1 MSFFGSIIE
10 GIFGNEAAD
19 AQSDAI
25 VEGNRLAADTQ
36 MQMFRESN
44 RLNEPWR
51 LAGVGALNEMNAL
64 MGLQPV
70 ANAFGEAYS
79 PPSAV
84 ERAPQGVLDA
94 WHNNQGD
101 VQRHFGSLDS
111 YLSAHRSNYPTH
123 WQNQGQN
130 PPPASGPSGR
140 DIILGADNTVQPAP
154 SNNGQDAAYDRFLNG
169 GFARSMLETTNADW
183 DRMTD
188 QFGAGGNVLSGSYLE
203 ALNDQNRRNTNNAF
217 VQHWQG
223 LGGMSGTGGNVAMAQ
238 GQQGIQVGQNIG
250 NLQQDSAYAR
260 GSSYAT
266 QSQNTG
272 NVINSGVNGV
282 ANAFG
287 NWF

>member
-1 MSFFGSIIE
+1 MSFFESIID

-36 MQMFRESN
+36 LQMFRESN

-84 ERAPQGVLDA
+84 ERAPQGVMDA
-94 WHNNQGD
+94 WNSNQGD

-111 YLSAHRSNYPTH
+111 YLSAHRANYPTM
-123 WQNQGQN
+123 WQNQGQVPDGYSN
-130 PPPASGPSGR
+130 QPGR
-140 DIILGADNTVQPAP
+140 DTILGPDQTVQSGAGD
-154 SNNGQDAAYDRFLNG
+154 NGQDAAYQRFQDG

-203 ALNDQNRRNTNNAF
+203 ALNDTNRRNTNNAF
-217 VQHWQG
+217 TQHWNA

-238 GQQGIQVGQNIG
+238 GQQGINVGQNIG
-250 NLQQDSAYAR
+250 NLQQGSAYAR
-260 GSSYAT
+260 GSSYA
-266 QSQNTG
+266 NRANAWG
-272 NVINSGVNGV
+272 DVAKEGVNL
-282 ANAFG
+282 ATSWFG
-287 NWF
+287 GK